1 MVQLLPLS
9 GVDAARLEGSTI
21 AKTSAYLNMHRSS
34 VRFLR
39 NNFPAAPY
47 LASLRRSLQAWSGLA
62 TPAEETHRASALG
75 TEKIA
80 MGFINRVVLM
90 LASTATAVA
99 APAAPPGTLSYKD
112 PVVETPGEAQ
122 AWRIRYW
129 TTSDRGQ
136 PIEVTGMVIAPRE
149 AIPPKPRAVVAWTHG
164 TWGVTERC
172 APSRGA
178 NFFASV
184 PGLTD
189 AIRRGFVIVAPDYP
203 GLGSSTTHAYLGGIE
218 AANSALDAV
227 RAARQISGAASGS
240 RFVVWG
246 ESQGGHAALWT
257 AQRARAYAPDLQLLG
272 AAAAAPPTDLAANL
286 RAGSDPSIRAF
297 LTAFTAYSWSRH
309 YGASLASLGNL
320 STQGIITRLA
330 QNNCIELGKK
340 PRLGTML
347 GVLALRNSLKN
358 VDLGSTAPWSDYAR
372 QNSVT
377 PAPAGV
383 PLLIAQNSNDKIVDP
398 KVTRTFVTHFCQN
411 GGRLQYVPIKG
422 QGHETS
428 AKDSASA
435 TLAWAAARF
444 AGTPAPSNCGQF

>member
-1 MVQLLPLS
+1 
-9 GVDAARLEGSTI
+9 
-21 AKTSAYLNMHRSS
+21 
-34 VRFLR
+34 
-39 NNFPAAPY
+39 
-47 LASLRRSLQAWSGLA
+47 
-62 TPAEETHRASALG
+62 
-75 TEKIA
+75 
-80 MGFINRVVLM
+80 
-90 LASTATAVA
+90 
-99 APAAPPGTLSYKD
+99 
-112 PVVETPGEAQ
+112 
-122 AWRIRYW
+122 
-129 TTSDRGQ
+129 
-136 PIEVTGMVIAPRE
+136 
-149 AIPPKPRAVVAWTHG
+149 
-164 TWGVTERC
+164 
-172 APSRGA
+172 
-178 NFFASV
+178 V

-203 GLGSSTTHAYLGGIE
+203 GLGSPTTHAYLGGIE
-218 AANSALDAV
+218 AANSTLDAV

-309 YGASLASLGNL
+309 YGASLASLGNR

-358 VDLGSTAPWSDYAR
+358 VDLGSIAPWSDYAR

-377 PAPAGV
+377 PVPAGV
-383 PLLIAQNSNDKIVDP
+383 PLLIAQNSNDKIIDP
-398 KVTRTFVTHFCQN
+398 KVTRTFMTHFCRN
-411 GGRLQYVPIKG
+411 GGRLHYVPITG

-444 AGTPAPSNCGQF
+444 AGTPAPSDCGQF